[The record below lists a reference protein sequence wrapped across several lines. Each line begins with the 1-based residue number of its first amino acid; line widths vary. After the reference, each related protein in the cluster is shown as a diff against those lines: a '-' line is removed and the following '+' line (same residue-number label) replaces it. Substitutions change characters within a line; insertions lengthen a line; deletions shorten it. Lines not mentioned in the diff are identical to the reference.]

1 MIERTLV
8 LIKPDGVQ
16 RKLIGKIIDRFESN
30 DLEITEMKLINAE
43 REIVENHYPAEEEY
57 LVSLGKK
64 GADAGDKIKDFR
76 EQGMMIIK
84 WLRSYLTGNDIIAIV
99 ISGKNAIA
107 KVREIVGS
115 TNPTKAEKGTIRGDF
130 GMDDILTANSQKR
143 AVRNLIHASGNK
155 EEAER
160 EIKLWF
166 GDS

>member
-30 DLEITEMKLINAE
+30 NLEITEMKLINAE
-43 REIVENHYPAEEEY
+43 REIVEKHYPAEEEY

-64 GADAGDKIKDFR
+64 GADAGDKIKDFK

-84 WLRSYLTGNDIIAIV
+84 WLRSYLTGNDIITIV

-166 GDS
+166 ND

>member
-30 DLEITEMKLINAE
+30 NLEITEMKLINAE
-43 REIVENHYPAEEEY
+43 REIIEKHYPAEEEY
-57 LVSLGKK
+57 LVTLGKK
-64 GADAGDKIKDFR
+64 GSDAGDKIKDFR

-84 WLRSYLTGNDIIAIV
+84 WLRSYLIGNDIIAIV

-115 TNPTKAEKGTIRGDF
+115 TNPAKAEKGTIRGDF

>member
-30 DLEITEMKLINAE
+30 NLEITEMKLINAE
-43 REIVENHYPAEEEY
+43 REIVEKHYPAEEEY

-64 GADAGDKIKDFR
+64 GADAGDKIKDFK

-84 WLRSYLTGNDIIAIV
+84 WLRSYLTGNDIITIV